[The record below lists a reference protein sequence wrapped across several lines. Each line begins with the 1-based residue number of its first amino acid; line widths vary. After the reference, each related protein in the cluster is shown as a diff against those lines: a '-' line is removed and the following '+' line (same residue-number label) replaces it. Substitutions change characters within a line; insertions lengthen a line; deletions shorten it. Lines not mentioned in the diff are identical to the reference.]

1 MQYLHAP
8 LVLMH
13 HNSWCCCRS
22 SPWSPP
28 SPATLIDSVAV
39 RTRVARP
46 RSSRTATYSR
56 LGSSRR
62 KHMHCTLAHT
72 PFAHTMYVLHT
83 GIYQAI
89 VFAGCELALTICLM
103 VHFTTPN
110 MVSVSG
116 GGLSLRNGDLDP
128 TKSHVYL
135 LIWTAAALWYA
146 PISPRPPPSIL
157 SLYTLSCLLPRPR
170 PSLVASGTSYN
181 RCG

>member
-1 MQYLHAP
+1 
-8 LVLMH
+8 MH
-13 HNSWCCCRS
+13 YMCSMAS
-22 SPWSPP
+22 
-28 SPATLIDSVAV
+28 T
-39 RTRVARP
+39 T
-46 RSSRTATYSR
+46 
-56 LGSSRR
+56 
-62 KHMHCTLAHT
+62 CTI
-72 PFAHTMYVLHT
+72 YGYT
-83 GIYQAI
+83 GLYQAI

-110 MVSVSG
+110 MVSRSG